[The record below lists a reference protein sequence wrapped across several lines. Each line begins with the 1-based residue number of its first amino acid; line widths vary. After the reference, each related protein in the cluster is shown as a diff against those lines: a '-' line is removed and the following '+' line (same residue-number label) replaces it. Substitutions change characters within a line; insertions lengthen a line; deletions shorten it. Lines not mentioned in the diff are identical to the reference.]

1 MTRDRPTRYLYPLR
15 RDQVKALFYL
25 KEETR
30 RPMSDHLRD
39 AVDRYLAGWGHA
51 GLMGRG
57 RERELRGR

>member
-1 MTRDRPTRYLYPLR
+1 MARDRPTRYLYPLR

-39 AVDRYLAGWGHA
+39 AVDRYLDTWGHG
-51 GLMGRG
+51 GLMRRGEEREMRG
-57 RERELRGR
+57 R